1 MSVWGISWYLRQRLL
16 CRDFALPVV
25 HPVDL
30 ARTQLPLVAQG
41 FHKFDLGEAWRK
53 SPTYQLLAGLGRLGA
68 AGRLLSRKILLEER
82 DGQDAIGAEW
92 RGHAGGLLSSS
103 VAGSKSGKQ
112 QLGQTALL
120 AWRCGLKQPVDC

>member
-41 FHKFDLGEAWRK
+41 FHEFDLGEAW
-53 SPTYQLLAGLGRLGA
+53 GRGA
-68 AGRLLSRKILLEER
+68 PAEPEDSSGR
-82 DGQDAIGAEW
+82 A
-92 RGHAGGLLSSS
+92 
-103 VAGSKSGKQ
+103 
-112 QLGQTALL
+112 
-120 AWRCGLKQPVDC
+120 